1 MGWRRGTALSF
12 AGLVFM
18 ACGPR
23 VAPSA
28 HVSPAPSPAET
39 SPIATPIPTQDGI
52 TASVTCSGRPA
63 TAMSVVA
70 GALVYDVAD
79 AVRPRLVC
87 RSANTVIH
95 LLDGN
100 AIAYTAVVA
109 DHVVIVRRDLATG
122 AESRI
127 AQLRIAPRPY
137 YWAWAGWTWDGSL
150 EVYTTAGAP
159 GADGRWLVSVHL
171 FSNGA
176 DNVLYTLD
184 AGPGGLEGRW
194 GPRGVLAF
202 SPDRAYLAISDFPF
216 YIYGE
221 NVRIFSVADQR
232 QKFATKGTPSGGT
245 WIAND
250 RFVWAS
256 GSLMQWSPS
265 TGVTLLRSE
274 YWYGVTGSGDGHWLA
289 GMLFAKLD
297 ANSYDNSKPRGLI
310 VAVGGGTTFQ
320 PTGLASSP
328 GFVTPTVVWYAG
340 EGPSTEGGL
349 AGDTSPT
356 GVIRAFNLASASDQA
371 VRFVAGEAPTQFQCC
386 APRG

>member
-1 MGWRRGTALSF
+1 MGRIIGGLFDLRYTKCGWEIAGLRTSLLERRGS
-12 AGLVFM
+12 
-18 ACGPR
+18 R
-23 VAPSA
+23 
-28 HVSPAPSPAET
+28 
-39 SPIATPIPTQDGI
+39 
-52 TASVTCSGRPA
+52 
-63 TAMSVVA
+63 
-70 GALVYDVAD
+70 
-79 AVRPRLVC
+79 AVHAR
-87 RSANTVIH
+87 H
-95 LLDGN
+95 
-100 AIAYTAVVA
+100 
-109 DHVVIVRRDLATG
+109 
-122 AESRI
+122 
-127 AQLRIAPRPY
+127 
-137 YWAWAGWTWDGSL
+137 WAGR
-150 EVYTTAGAP
+150 A
-159 GADGRWLVSVHL
+159 R
-171 FSNGA
+171 
-176 DNVLYTLD
+176 
-184 AGPGGLEGRW
+184 GPLG
-194 GPRGVLAF
+194 
-202 SPDRAYLAISDFPF
+202 RAYLAISDFPF

-328 GFVTPTVVWYAG
+328 GFVTPTVVWYAE